1 MSATTDA
8 ILYADAHNLTPEAVT
23 HLYNGCREWPTHWHR
38 EQPERVLAFLQGC
51 WRCVTAW
58 DGSRL
63 VGVLAA
69 ISDGSLYAYLPHVL
83 VHSDYQSQGIGAAM
97 MERLAADTRDFEGV
111 YLITHSP
118 RARTFYE
125 RHDFQALPETLTAML
140 RLPR

>member
-1 MSATTDA
+1 MPAADRTISYRDA
-8 ILYADAHNLTPEAVT
+8 RDLTQEAVAQ
-23 HLYNGCREWPTHWHR
+23 LYIGCAEWPTHWHR

-51 WRCVTAW
+51 WRCITAW
-58 DGSRL
+58 DGDRL

-83 VHSDYQSQGIGAAM
+83 VHSDYQCQGIGAGM
-97 MERLAADTRDFEGV
+97 MERLAAETRDFEGV

-118 RARTFYE
+118 RARVFYE
-125 RHDFQALPETLTAML
+125 RQGFSALPETLTAML